1 MRVEIKNPD
10 GYITVRVEDT
20 GVKMSDEERS
30 KIFNKFYQADTAHTK
45 EGNGIGL
52 SIVKH
57 IVELHRGEIFAE
69 TVDEK
74 TVFTVKLPQKAN

>member
-1 MRVEIKNPD
+1 M
-10 GYITVRVEDT
+10 T
-20 GVKMSDEERS
+20 DEVRS

-57 IVELHRGEIFAE
+57 IVELHKGEIHAE
-69 TVDEK
+69 TVGEK
-74 TVFTVKLPQKAN
+74 TVFIVKIPEKVNI